1 LSPLLLRPEGPLP
14 AVVEPEAA
22 VQREVEE
29 ERPEHKAKPQ
39 QLAEVVVALPQ
50 LQGRSMRWS

>member
-1 LSPLLLRPEGPLP
+1 LFPLLLRPEEPLR

-29 ERPEHKAKPQ
+29 ERPEHQPQ
-39 QLAEVVVALPQ
+39 PPQLAEVAVALPR